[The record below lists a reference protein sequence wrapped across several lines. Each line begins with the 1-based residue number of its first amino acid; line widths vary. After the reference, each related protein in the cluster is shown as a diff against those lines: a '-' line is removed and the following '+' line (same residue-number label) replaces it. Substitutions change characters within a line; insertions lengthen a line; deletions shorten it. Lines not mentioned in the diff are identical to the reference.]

1 MKRFFKIKRAV
12 ISLCILLSLYFIS
25 FFSELIAN
33 DKPILVGYD
42 GKLYFFT
49 AYIFYSDK
57 TFGGKYDTEAQ
68 YRELVKTYRFTH
80 NKNNFI
86 LFPPVPYSPYTSNL
100 RELTSYP
107 PTPPGN
113 KHILGTDDRGRDVFA
128 RLLYGFR
135 VSVSFALILLVIEV
149 LIGIIIGALQG
160 FLGGIVDITVQ
171 RLIEILSALPF
182 LYIVILVGN
191 VIGQGFFT
199 LIVVMSLF
207 NWIGLSYYIRAEFL
221 RIKKYQFIDAAK
233 TLGTGNIKVVFSE
246 ILPNALVPII
256 TFAPFSLIAAIKI
269 LSGLDYLGF
278 GLPAPTPSWG
288 ELMRQGMENLSSY
301 WLSVFPFIVL
311 FLTLLLLAFVGEGIR
326 EAMDPKEYSRME

>member
-1 MKRFFKIKRAV
+1 
-12 ISLCILLSLYFIS
+12 
-25 FFSELIAN
+25 
-33 DKPILVGYD
+33 
-42 GKLYFFT
+42 
-49 AYIFYSDK
+49 
-57 TFGGKYDTEAQ
+57 
-68 YRELVKTYRFTH
+68 
-80 NKNNFI
+80 
-86 LFPPVPYSPYTSNL
+86 
-100 RELTSYP
+100 
-107 PTPPGN
+107 
-113 KHILGTDDRGRDVFA
+113 
-128 RLLYGFR
+128 
-135 VSVSFALILLVIEV
+135 
-149 LIGIIIGALQG
+149 
-160 FLGGIVDITVQ
+160 
-171 RLIEILSALPF
+171 
-182 LYIVILVGN
+182 
-191 VIGQGFFT
+191 
-199 LIVVMSLF
+199 MSLF